1 MAIEVSA
8 KDESRLAGYAWV
20 VVAVSTVALIISNG
34 LTIGGITVFYKV
46 MQREFVDSGAVAAG
60 QAETFVANGALL
72 TFLLS
77 GIFSMIGGWLI
88 PKVGLKRLMLIGCI
102 C

>member
-20 VVAVSTVALIISNG
+20 VVAVSTAALIISNG
-34 LTIGGITVFYKV
+34 LTIGGIPVFYKA
-46 MQREFVDSGAVAAG
+46 MQDEFVAAGAVAADRA
-60 QAETFVANGALL
+60 QTFISNGATL

-77 GIFSMIGGWLI
+77 GVFSMIGG
-88 PKVGLKRLMLIGCI
+88 
-102 C
+102 